1 MPRPRL
7 IIHGGLG
14 ATEADEAS
22 RAIRREALAPILQEA
37 TSVLKSEDALQ
48 AVIRACEL
56 LEDCPLFNAGTGA
69 TIQRDGQIRL
79 SCALMDGQRRRFSG
93 LVNARYLKNP
103 IRLAQILQERSDRLL
118 DPHGAEL
125 LARAQ
130 GAPVYEPAQPEVIRR
145 WAERRFDSAFVG
157 THGTV
162 GAAAVDGAGGLA
174 AATSTG
180 GRFMAGVGR
189 VSDSCTPAGN
199 YATDV
204 CAVSCTGHGE
214 DIIDEALAARICV
227 RVGDGMSLEDAFER
241 SFAEA
246 AARERDFAAIG
257 VDGLGNARWSVTM
270 GILVAA
276 CYGDDGQF
284 LATF

>member
-1 MPRPRL
+1 MPRPGL

-14 ATEADEAS
+14 ASEADEAS
-22 RAIRREALAPILQEA
+22 RQVRREALLEILKVANEGLKKGGAREA
-37 TSVLKSEDALQ
+37 V
-48 AVIRACEL
+48 VRACAL

-79 SCALMDGQRRRFSG
+79 SCALMDGREQRFSG

-103 IRLAQILQERSDRLL
+103 IRLAEQLQSRTDRLL

-125 LARAQ
+125 LARSLGEA
-130 GAPVYEPAQPEVIRR
+130 VYEPALPEVIRR
-145 WAERRFDSAFVG
+145 WADQRFEAQYAG

-162 GAAAVDGAGGLA
+162 GAAAVDGEGGLA

-199 YATDV
+199 YATDR

-214 DIIDEALAARICV
+214 DILDEALAARIAI
-227 RVGDGMSLEDAFER
+227 RVGDGMSLPQAFER

-246 AARERDFAAIG
+246 EARGRDFAAIAIDS
-257 VDGLGNARWSVTM
+257 DGRTCWSVTM

-276 CYGDDGQF
+276 YFDGNGAF
-284 LATF
+284 CATF